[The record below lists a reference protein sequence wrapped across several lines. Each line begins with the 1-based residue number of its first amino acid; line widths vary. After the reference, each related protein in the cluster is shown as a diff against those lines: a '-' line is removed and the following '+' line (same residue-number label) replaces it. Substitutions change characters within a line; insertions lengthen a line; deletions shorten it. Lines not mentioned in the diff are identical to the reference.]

1 MKTISAS
8 AGDVRLTVNRIKG
21 LLHMV
26 INRKMKLVSVI
37 GLIMAA
43 VLIRVF
49 VLGTFTGVDIKASDV
64 KFAELTIER
73 I

>member
-1 MKTISAS
+1 
-8 AGDVRLTVNRIKG
+8 
-21 LLHMV
+21 MV

-64 KFAELTIER
+64 KFAELTIEAEFDKTCVYEEGD